1 LSGSVKKVFKRI
13 VLHVLE
19 LYLTVVRWVIF
30 EWERENSL

>member
-1 LSGSVKKVFKRI
+1 MSESVKIVFKRI